1 MSGNTELIRN
11 IFVFVDNLSM
21 GGYQRLALDQA
32 YCFASL
38 GHEVN
43 LISLSELPKADKP
56 NFIVPESSLI
66 SKYAID
72 IKSYSGNRFTQFRC
86 IRKLLRQSAQGSVIV
101 SHSLRATVLLAL
113 IRRTLPTKFQIHTTI
128 HQIPGLSHLAQ
139 RKRRFIY
146 AQFSDFLY
154 GYSNAVLIDW
164 RIREKHESILYK
176 LGISKEIELL
186 RNGVF
191 IPRIPEYQLS
201 TLVNQRSRLIYIGRS
216 THWKGISEF
225 INIARNVQL
234 VDFDVLI
241 LMPEFDQSLLSGLGE
256 SMLKRFVILEGK
268 TVANI
273 VRVPG
278 DVHIYPTRY
287 GDNIDLIEGISLN
300 CIEMACMG
308 IPSVISENG
317 SSTWP
322 EKVLEGVFTETDW
335 MDSDLTVTRI
345 LSASSMSMGLVEAEV
360 DAIRDLFTVMRQI
373 PAYLTDK
380 V

>member
-1 MSGNTELIRN
+1 
-11 IFVFVDNLSM
+11 
-21 GGYQRLALDQA
+21 
-32 YCFASL
+32 
-38 GHEVN
+38 
-43 LISLSELPKADKP
+43 
-56 NFIVPESSLI
+56 
-66 SKYAID
+66 
-72 IKSYSGNRFTQFRC
+72 
-86 IRKLLRQSAQGSVIV
+86 
-101 SHSLRATVLLAL
+101 
-113 IRRTLPTKFQIHTTI
+113 
-128 HQIPGLSHLAQ
+128 
-139 RKRRFIY
+139 
-146 AQFSDFLY
+146 
-154 GYSNAVLIDW
+154 
-164 RIREKHESILYK
+164 
-176 LGISKEIELL
+176 
-186 RNGVF
+186 
-191 IPRIPEYQLS
+191 
-201 TLVNQRSRLIYIGRS
+201 
-216 THWKGISEF
+216 
-225 INIARNVQL
+225 L

>member
-1 MSGNTELIRN
+1 
-11 IFVFVDNLSM
+11 M